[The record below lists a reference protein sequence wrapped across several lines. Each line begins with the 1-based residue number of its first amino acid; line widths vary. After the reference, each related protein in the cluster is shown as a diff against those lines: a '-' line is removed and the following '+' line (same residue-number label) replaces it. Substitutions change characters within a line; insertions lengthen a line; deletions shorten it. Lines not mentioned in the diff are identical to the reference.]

1 MLNPKIIV
9 PLRPV
14 SVADFERQIL
24 DAEDAADLIEIWLDK
39 IKALDESKIQKV
51 LAAVQKPTIV
61 NLKTK
66 KEGGLSRLGDKKRV
80 ELLKTAAAAGATFV
94 DLALDTPIA
103 LVRDFQKNSGKTKLI
118 LSFHDFAKMPKI
130 EQLRKL
136 AEKAAKM
143 KADVIKLVGAAKTFD
158 DCSPIFQISWELA
171 KRKKQ
176 FLTIAMGEPGEPTRV
191 ITPLI
196 GGLGMFAPL
205 DKKHATAAGQL
216 TVAELRDWWKVF
228 EN

>member
-9 PLRPV
+9 PLRPI

-24 DAEDAADLIEIWLDK
+24 DAADSADLIEIWLDR
-39 IKALDESKIQKV
+39 IKSLDESKIRKII
-51 LAAVQKPTIV
+51 AAASCPTIV

-66 KEGGLSRLGDKKRV
+66 KENGASRFGDPRRV
-80 ELLKTAAAAGATFV
+80 EFLKMAAAAGADFV

-103 LVRDFQKNSGKTKLI
+103 LVRDFRKNAGTTKLI
-118 LSFHDFAKMPKI
+118 LSFHDFEKMPKI
-130 EQLRKL
+130 EKLRKL
-136 AEKAAKM
+136 AEKAEKM
-143 KADVIKLVGAAKTFD
+143 GADVVKIVGTAKNFD
-158 DCSPIFQISWELA
+158 DCTPIFQISWELVKA
-171 KRKKQ
+171 GRK

-205 DKKHATAAGQL
+205 ERKNGTATGQL
-216 TVAELRDWWKVF
+216 TVAELREWWGVF
-228 EN
+228 D